1 MLVPPQWR
9 IAFFTASFPPALR
22 YPLKGVVSRRAA
34 SWNSFSAASCGCS
47 GRWMRKKACSRMP
60 DGDRGGRDVCMSTVS
75 EGWSLLL
82 WECDVLFSPPST
94 QTSRFIVWCIPSA
107 CQEGCDTD
115 APADPLFQ
123 SKATV
128 DFLKRWLFKGKA
140 CVMQKIFLGG
150 LHSWFTVEPAD
161 NIVSRCNA
169 FFPKLNC
176 YFFAFQWIIRSLK

>member
-75 EGWSLLL
+75 EGWSPLL
-82 WECDVLFSPPST
+82 WECDVLFSPPALRLPDLLSGASLLPVRRGVT
-94 QTSRFIVWCIPSA
+94 RTLLQIHCFNQKQLLIFWKDGFSRGKLMPCKKYFWEAYIVDS
-107 CQEGCDTD
+107 Q
-115 APADPLFQ
+115 
-123 SKATV
+123 
-128 DFLKRWLFKGKA
+128 
-140 CVMQKIFLGG
+140 
-150 LHSWFTVEPAD
+150 PAD

-169 FFPKLNC
+169 FFSKLNC